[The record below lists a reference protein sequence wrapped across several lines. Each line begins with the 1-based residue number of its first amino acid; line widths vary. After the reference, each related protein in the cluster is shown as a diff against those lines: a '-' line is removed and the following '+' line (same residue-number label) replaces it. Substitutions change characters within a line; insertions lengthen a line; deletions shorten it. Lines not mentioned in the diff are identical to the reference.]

1 MKNNLLTV
9 NVITYNH
16 KPYIAKCLDSLLEQE
31 TDFGFIIRVFDD
43 CSTDGTTEI
52 CREYAEKHPNK
63 IFFYPTEK
71 NLGVIENPIRAYSN
85 IETPY
90 YMLIEGDDYSCGQGR
105 FQRQVKILEEHP
117 ECSFCAAKTMTN
129 FVHGESRNGDFPVLQ
144 TGIYSLEEV
153 LKSTA
158 KWGQFNTH
166 IASRIVRT
174 KCIILDKKHPQ
185 CFFGDITQE
194 IELLRQ
200 GPMYFVDECFCV
212 YNLTGTGIWSEK
224 TTFKKISYLLKNLE
238 EYDEYTKHA
247 YHSLLIDVFC
257 CHARVD
263 LSLDTSGTNV
273 LRCFYVV
280 KKKKTVKNFIK
291 LFIPPIV
298 IKIIHGVRDVIRFIK
313 LKQRG
318 ELKCSRF

>member
-52 CREYAEKHPNK
+52 CREYAEKNPNK

-144 TGIYSLEEV
+144 TGIYSLEWLHENYTTNIMPH
-153 LKSTA
+153 SGT
-158 KWGQFNTH
+158 
-166 IASRIVRT
+166 RIVRT
-174 KCIILDKKHPQ
+174 ECIHIDSEHPNVYLN
-185 CFFGDITQE
+185 DVTQLMM
-194 IELLRQ
+194 LLQ
-200 GPMYFVDECFCV
+200 KGSLYFIDEVFCV
-212 YNLTGTGIWSEK
+212 YNYTGDGIWSGRDTFGKIQFILNNLSECSAY
-224 TTFKKISYLLKNLE
+224 TSNSMDDILLNVFLRDVSYNVNFFMSTHFKKNIPPPVLMQHKSKRRLKAI
-238 EYDEYTKHA
+238 K
-247 YHSLLIDVFC
+247 
-257 CHARVD
+257 R
-263 LSLDTSGTNV
+263 
-273 LRCFYVV
+273 
-280 KKKKTVKNFIK
+280 FIQ
-291 LFIPPIV
+291 LFIPPILL
-298 IKIIHGVRDVIRFIK
+298 KIIHLPRDVIRFIK
-313 LKQRG
+313 SRRKQ
-318 ELKCSRF
+318 